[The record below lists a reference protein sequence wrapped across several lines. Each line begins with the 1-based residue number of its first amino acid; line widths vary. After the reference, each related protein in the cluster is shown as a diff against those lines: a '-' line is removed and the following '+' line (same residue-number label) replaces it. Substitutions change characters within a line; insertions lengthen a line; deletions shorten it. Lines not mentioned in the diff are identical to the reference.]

1 MSSMKVLRS
10 FMFESFCDSSLIER
24 QQKGK
29 EERTFL
35 NPGLLKRNP
44 LYGFKTYETPG
55 RFF

>member
-1 MSSMKVLRS
+1 
-10 FMFESFCDSSLIER
+10 MFESFCDSSLIER